1 MHLRTAVGAGF
12 AVTLFALSATASAQE
27 FALQVGPPVAGNAP
41 SAKRAVLVVRPIGC
55 ADPAQAQIT
64 ATAEG
69 ILNGS
74 RRSVPLTLAAL
85 PTPGVHAI
93 QPEWPSAGVWIIS
106 LIGNCAGK
114 SAGAIVSV
122 AGPGPQPTFVRDVV
136 KYYRYAPTPSEID
149 ASLKALK
156 AGSEK

>member
-1 MHLRTAVGAGF
+1 MHLRTALGF
-12 AVTLFALSATASAQE
+12 GFVATLFALSAAASAQE

-41 SAKRAVLVVRPIGC
+41 SAKRAVLVVRPVGC

-69 ILNGS
+69 IVNGA
-74 RRSVPLTLAAL
+74 RRSMPLTLAAL

-93 QPEWPSAGVWIIS
+93 QPEWPSPGVWVVN

-122 AGPGPQPTFVRDVV
+122 ADPKPTFNRDAV
-136 KYYRYAPTPSEID
+136 KHFPHAATPAEID
-149 ASLKALK
+149 ASLKALS